1 MKPTTSKAVSSKT
14 HRRKKRISGEER
26 RSRLIEAAVDLFSR
40 RGFEGAAT
48 KQIADAAGVHEVL
61 LFRDFGSKQG
71 LYTAILDH
79 KAKEARH
86 EESLEELRTLADR
99 KDDRA
104 FVRCLIGKILDGYR
118 NDPRYQRL
126 MLYAALEG
134 HEISKIFNET
144 RGRPIFGFL
153 MRYVEQRQKDGV
165 FESGDPRSIA
175 FALIGLPTYYA
186 IVRRLFDIDALELPD
201 EAAVETF
208 TELVL
213 DGLRKRGGSGNGGSI
228 RKGQTRTRGTT
239 KGRGP
244 SKPSATGRKR

>member
-1 MKPTTSKAVSSKT
+1 MAKNTPIKQARGKTAPTEKKGRKT
-14 HRRKKRISGEER
+14 RIPGEER

-79 KAKEARH
+79 KAKESRT
-86 EESLEELRTLADR
+86 EESLEELRTLAER
-99 KDDRA
+99 KDDRE

-134 HEISKIFNET
+134 HEISKLFNET

-153 MRYVEQRQKDGV
+153 TKYVEQRQKDGA
-165 FESGDPRSIA
+165 FESGDPRAIV
-175 FALIGLPTYYA
+175 FAIIGLPTYYA
-186 IVRRLFDIDALELPD
+186 IVRRLFDNDVLELSD
-201 EAAVETF
+201 EKAVDLF
-208 TELVL
+208 TNLVL
-213 DGLRKRGGSGNGGSI
+213 DGLKRREGNANGNT
-228 RKGQTRTRGTT
+228 RLKGQTKHRRPTPAP
-239 KGRGP
+239 K
-244 SKPSATGRKR
+244 TGRKK